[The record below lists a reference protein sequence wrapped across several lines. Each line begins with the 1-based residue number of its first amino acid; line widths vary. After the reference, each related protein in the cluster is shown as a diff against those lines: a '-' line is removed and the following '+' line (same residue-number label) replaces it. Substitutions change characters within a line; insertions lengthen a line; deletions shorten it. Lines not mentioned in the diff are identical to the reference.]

1 MMLLVHLFVFDTIQ
15 ATKIRQ
21 SILGDNH
28 PVTISSLDFFTK
40 VYAEAGADQYQG
52 ITDRQNDKMSAYLH
66 SLLHVILC
74 PFYNIRHLDLLL
86 TSVLKYHQ
94 CQ

>member
-1 MMLLVHLFVFDTIQ
+1 MMLLVHMFVFDTDQ

-52 ITDRQNDKMSAYLH
+52 IIDRQTK
-66 SLLHVILC
+66 
-74 PFYNIRHLDLLL
+74 R
-86 TSVLKYHQ
+86 
-94 CQ
+94 

>member
-1 MMLLVHLFVFDTIQ
+1 MMLLVHLFVFDTNQ

-52 ITDRQNDKMSAYLH
+52 ITDRQTDKMIKCQLIYIHFFMLFC
-66 SLLHVILC
+66 V
-74 PFYNIRHLDLLL
+74 PLDLLL
-86 TSVLKYHQ
+86 TSELKYHQ